1 MRSLRPI
8 RLFAAVALG
17 FLGAAAEHG
26 WASAQVDEGGTPA
39 AAQLELRIE
48 QLEEQIRGLTGQ
60 VETQDH
66 QIQVLTQQLEKLRSD
81 TDLRL
86 GDIEAKTG
94 GGAAAASPAAGGQV
108 PASQTA
114 PAQVPQTAVA
124 GAGAPTPLLSGAG
137 TPAPGAPP
145 RILGTIPAG
154 AVPAAPP
161 AAAPSSPQQQYEAAL
176 ELYHQGNY
184 PGAEKGFRAFVAQ
197 YPKDPLASN
206 AAFWMGEGY
215 FIRGK
220 YQEAVGTF
228 ADALQKYPNG
238 AKAPDTLL
246 DLGKSLDKLGRGADA
261 CAVLGQIGAKF
272 PSASQ
277 TIKRQ
282 AQQEKTRLRCG

>member
-1 MRSLRPI
+1 MPGLRPTRPAFI
-8 RLFAAVALG
+8 ALAL
-17 FLGAAAEHG
+17 LGAAIAHG
-26 WASAQVDEGGTPA
+26 RAAAQDDNGGTPA
-39 AAQLELRIE
+39 AAQFELRLE
-48 QLEEQIRGLTGQ
+48 QLEGQIRDLTGQ
-60 VETQDH
+60 VETQNH

-94 GGAAAASPAAGGQV
+94 VAPPPAPGAATQGPSPQDGPAPGPSTLGADGGAPV
-108 PASQTA
+108 
-114 PAQVPQTAVA
+114 
-124 GAGAPTPLLSGAG
+124 PLLPGG
-137 TPAPGAPP
+137 GMPGPGAPP
-145 RILGTIPAG
+145 RVLGTIPAG
-154 AVPAAPP
+154 AVPTAPP
-161 AAAPSSPQQQYEAAL
+161 AAAIPLSPQQQYETAL

-184 PGAEKGFRAFVAQ
+184 PDAEKGFRAFVAQ

-215 FIRGK
+215 FVRGK

-246 DLGKSLDKLGRGADA
+246 DLGKSLDKLGRGPDA
-261 CAVLGQIGAKF
+261 CAVLGQIGVKF

-282 AQQEKTRLRCG
+282 AQQEKTRLKCG